1 MRIERGLR
9 KPRRQL
15 AVDFASI
22 HQWGVTAMGLEL
34 VEKPSNFGFLAAYT
48 PLLAD
53 LGSTAERLYPFD
65 PASCVLKLRLLAESL
80 TKEVAFRIGLR
91 LQQPTQAELLRAVD
105 QRLGLDPQVRQM
117 FHLLRIRGNEA
128 AHQADHRIGYREGLE
143 ALKVAREVALW
154 FHRSFG
160 TEPDF
165 KPGPFVLPDDPSQ
178 RLVELQ
184 QQVASL
190 AQDLQQA
197 QTEQAGTAELAML
210 LSAQATQEREL
221 AARASEER
229 GIYERLAEEA
239 SARFASLKADFDA
252 KLQAEASQTSTAST
266 QDVQRFARRA
276 AQAAQQVIMDE
287 AGTRLL
293 IDQMLRDAGWEAD
306 TNALTYAKGAR
317 PQRNRN
323 LAISE
328 WPSNGKQS
336 ADYVLFSGLTPVA
349 AVEAKRLNINVAGKI
364 GQAERYAR
372 GFTSDAE
379 LEAAWL
385 VEGRQAPWSDGQG
398 GHFQLPFA
406 YSCNGRALIKQS
418 PEASGTWFR
427 DLRLGSNLA
436 KPLQGF
442 HTPEGLLD
450 QLGRS
455 RADAEARLKQEG
467 FAYLG
472 LRDYQQKAIAAVE
485 QALAD
490 GQTSC
495 LLAMATGTGK
505 TRTIIGLIYRLL
517 KAERFRRILFLV
529 DRTALGEQAI
539 DSFNEA
545 PLEQNQSL
553 SKIYNIAELGDMA
566 NEAETRVQ
574 VATVQAMVKR
584 VFASDSPPAV
594 DAFDCVIVDEAHRG
608 YTLDQDMTEG
618 ELALRDQAQY
628 LSTYRRV
635 LDYFDAVKVGLTA
648 TPARHTTEIFGR
660 PVFTYSYRE
669 AVADDWLIDH
679 EPPIRYQTLLSQHGI
694 HFDRGQQV
702 EAINMGTGEIESAE
716 LEDELHFE
724 LESFN
729 KRVISEDFNRVICE
743 QLAQELDPMGEEK
756 AIIFCATDAHADMV
770 KRLLGI
776 AFKTVHGDQYNQ
788 AAVEKITGASDKVEQ
803 LIRRFKNE
811 HFPSIAI
818 TVDLLTTGIDVPPI
832 CHIVF
837 MRRVKSRI
845 LYEQMIGRATR
856 RCDEIGKTVFK
867 IYDPV
872 DLYAALQSVNTMQ
885 PLVKDPRVTLDQLL
899 DELNNPAAYE
909 ASGSLPGRSHAHD
922 VLDQLNQKLMRVLRD
937 AAHKADKHP
946 ALKERLEALEQQW
959 GVAPQ
964 NLHRHLHQL
973 GEENGP
979 QAAADFLRNNTR
991 LLLQLAEVRQL
1002 LGTAYMPVISQ
1013 HVDQIRER
1021 TQSWGLYTKPEDY
1034 LDSFSHFV
1042 RLQINQS
1049 AAIATVVNRPRDLT
1063 REQLKEVRL
1072 LLDGAGYSEANLKAA
1087 WRKQSNQEIAAG
1099 VIAYIR
1105 QAALG
1110 EALLPFEQRVAR
1122 AMQKLYVQHSWT
1134 PLQRKW
1140 LERLAKQLTHEIVVD
1155 HSFVNTAFAND
1166 GGAKQLDKLLG
1177 GQLEQI
1183 MNNLADGLWPQAA
1196 A

>member
-1 MRIERGLR
+1 M
-9 KPRRQL
+9 
-15 AVDFASI
+15 ASEPAE
-22 HQWGVTAMGLEL
+22 Q
-34 VEKPSNFGFLAAYT
+34 KSNFRFLAEHS

-53 LGSTAERLYPFD
+53 LGATAEKLYPFD

-80 TKEVAFRIGLR
+80 TQEVASRIGVR
-91 LQQPTQAELLRAVD
+91 LLQPTQAELLRAVD
-105 QRLGLDPQVRQM
+105 QRLGLDAQVRQM
-117 FHLLRIRGNEA
+117 FHLLRVRGNEA
-128 AHQADHRIGYREGLE
+128 AHHAAHRIGYREGLE

-160 TEPDF
+160 SEPDF
-165 KPGPFVLPDDPSQ
+165 KPGPFILPDDPSQ
-178 RLVELQ
+178 KLVALQ
-184 QQVASL
+184 QKVAGL

-197 QTEQAGTAELAML
+197 QTEQAAKAQLAAL
-210 LSAQATQEREL
+210 LAAQAAQERDL
-221 AARASEER
+221 AARANEER
-229 GIYERLAEEA
+229 GIYESLAEEA
-239 SARFASLKADFDA
+239 SARYAALKAEFDA
-252 KLQAEASQTSTAST
+252 KLRAAASQPAVASA
-266 QDVQRFARRA
+266 QDVQRFSQRA
-276 AQAAQQVIMDE
+276 SRAAQQVMMDE
-287 AGTRLL
+287 AATRLL
-293 IDQMLRDAGWEAD
+293 IDQVLRDAGWEAD
-306 TNALTYAKGAR
+306 THALTHAKGTR
-317 PQRNRN
+317 PERHRN
-323 LAISE
+323 LAIAE
-328 WPSNGKQS
+328 WPTQGKQS
-336 ADYVLFSGLTPVA
+336 ADYLLFAGLTPLA
-349 AVEAKRLNINVAGKI
+349 AVEAKRLNINVPGKI

-372 GFTSDAE
+372 GFDINADHE
-379 LEAAWL
+379 PAWL
-385 VEGRQAPWSDGQG
+385 AEGRQAPWPDGQG
-398 GHFQLPFA
+398 GSFQLPFT
-406 YSCNGRALIKQS
+406 YSCNGRPLIKQS

-427 DLRLGSNLA
+427 DVRRASNLA

-442 HTPEGLLD
+442 HTPDGLLD
-450 QLGRS
+450 QLRRS

-467 FAYLG
+467 FTYLG
-472 LRDYQQKAIAAVE
+472 LREYQEKAIAAVE
-485 QALAD
+485 SALAA
-490 GQTSC
+490 GQTNC

-529 DRTALGEQAI
+529 DRTALGDQAL
-539 DSFNEA
+539 DAFNEA
-545 PLEQNQSL
+545 PLELSQPL
-553 SKIYNIAELGDMA
+553 SKIYNVAELGDMA
-566 NEAETRVQ
+566 AEAETRVQ

-584 VFASDSPPAV
+584 IFASDRPPAV

-679 EPPIRYQTLLSQHGI
+679 EPPIRYLTLLSQHGI
-694 HFDRGQQV
+694 HFDSGQQV
-702 EAINMGTGEIESAE
+702 EAINLGTGEIESAE

-729 KRVISEDFNRVICE
+729 KRVINEDFNRIICE

-756 AIIFCATDAHADMV
+756 TMIFCANDAHADMV
-770 KRLLGI
+770 KRLLGD
-776 AFKTVHGDQYNQ
+776 AFKAVHGDQYNQ
-788 AAVEKITGASDKVEQ
+788 AAVEKITGASDKVDQ
-803 LIRRFKNE
+803 LIRRYKNE
-811 HFPSIAI
+811 RFPTIAI

-832 CHIVF
+832 CHLVF

-856 RCDEIGKTVFK
+856 RCDDIGKTVFR

-872 DLYAALQSVNTMQ
+872 DLYASLQAVNTMQ
-885 PLVKDPRVTLDQLL
+885 PLVKDPRVTLEQLI
-899 DELNNPAAYE
+899 DEMNNPAAYE
-909 ASGSLPGRSHAHD
+909 APGSAPGRSHAHD

-937 AAHKADKHP
+937 AAHKADKRP
-946 ALKERLEALEQQW
+946 ALKERLDALEQQW

-973 GEENGP
+973 GEEGGP
-979 QAAADFLRNNTR
+979 QAAADFLRHNTR
-991 LLLQLAEVRQL
+991 LLLQLTEVQQL
-1002 LGTAYMPVISQ
+1002 LGTAYMPIISQ
-1013 HVDQIRER
+1013 HADELRER

-1042 RLQINQS
+1042 RAQLNQS

-1087 WRKQSNQEIAAG
+1087 WRKQSNQDIAAG

-1110 EALLPFEQRVAR
+1110 EALLPFDQRVGR
-1122 AMQKLYVQHSWT
+1122 AMLRLYAQRSWT

-1140 LERLAKQLTHEIVVD
+1140 LERLAKQLTHEIVID
-1155 HSFVNTAFAND
+1155 HIFVNAAFAND

-1177 GQLEQI
+1177 GQLEQV
-1183 MNNLADGLWPQAA
+1183 MDTLADGLWPQAA

>member
-1 MRIERGLR
+1 MAKELGG
-9 KPRRQL
+9 KP
-15 AVDFASI
+15 
-22 HQWGVTAMGLEL
+22 G
-34 VEKPSNFGFLAAYT
+34 NFGFLAEHA
-48 PLLAD
+48 PLLAE

-80 TKEVAFRIGLR
+80 TQEVASRVGLR
-91 LQQPTQAELLRAVD
+91 LHQVTQAELLRAVD

-117 FHLLRIRGNEA
+117 FHLLRIRGNDA
-128 AHQADHRIGYREGLE
+128 AHRADHGIGYREGLE
-143 ALKVAREVALW
+143 ALKVAREIGIW

-160 TEPDF
+160 KEQDF
-165 KPGPFVLPDDPSQ
+165 KPGPFSLPDDPSQ
-178 RLVELQ
+178 KLLQLQ
-184 QQVASL
+184 QQVDSL
-190 AQDLQQA
+190 TRDLQEA
-197 QTEQAGTAELAML
+197 QTEQAGKAELATL
-210 LSAQATQEREL
+210 LAAQAAQEREL
-221 AARASEER
+221 AAHASEER
-229 GIYERLAEEA
+229 SIYESLANEA
-239 SARFASLKADFDA
+239 STRFAALKAEFDA
-252 KLQAEASQTSTAST
+252 KLQTAALQPTTTST
-266 QDVQRFARRA
+266 QDIQRFAQRSAR
-276 AQAAQQVIMDE
+276 AAQQVTLDE

-306 TNALTYAKGAR
+306 TISLTYAKGIR
-317 PQRNRN
+317 PERHRN
-323 LAISE
+323 LAIAE
-328 WPSNGKQS
+328 WPSRGKQS
-336 ADYVLFSGLTPVA
+336 ADYVLFAGLTPIA
-349 AVEAKRLNINVAGKI
+349 AVEAKRLNVNVAGKI

-372 GFTSDAE
+372 GVQFDVGYG
-379 LEAAWL
+379 AAWL
-385 VEGRQAPWSDGQG
+385 VEGRQVPWSDGQG
-398 GHFQLPFA
+398 GEFQLPFA
-406 YSCNGRALIKQS
+406 YSCNGRPLIKQNA
-418 PEASGTWFR
+418 EVSGTWFR
-427 DLRLGSNLA
+427 DLRLGSNLS

-450 QLGRS
+450 QLRRS
-455 RADAEARLKQEG
+455 KADANARLKQEG

-472 LRDYQQKAIAAVE
+472 LREYQEEAIAAVE
-485 QALAD
+485 RALES
-490 GQTSC
+490 GQSSC

-517 KAERFRRILFLV
+517 KTERFRRILFLV
-529 DRTALGEQAI
+529 DRTALGDQAM
-539 DSFNEA
+539 DTFNEA
-545 PLEQNQSL
+545 PLEQNQPL
-553 SKIYNIAELGDMA
+553 SKIYNIAALGDMA
-566 NEAETRVQ
+566 AEAETRVQ

-584 VFASDSPPAV
+584 IFASDNPPAV

-628 LSTYRRV
+628 LSTYRRA
-635 LDYFDAVKVGLTA
+635 LEYFDAVKVGLTA

-669 AVADDWLIDH
+669 AVAEDWLIDH

-694 HFDRGQQV
+694 HFNRGQQV

-716 LEDELHFE
+716 LDDELHFE

-729 KRVISEDFNRVICE
+729 KRVINEDFNRVICE

-756 AIIFCATDAHADMV
+756 TMIFCATDAHADMV
-770 KRLLGI
+770 KRLLGS
-776 AFKTVHGDQYNQ
+776 AFKDVYGDHYNQ
-788 AAVEKITGASDKVEQ
+788 AAVEKITGASDKVDQ
-803 LIRRFKNE
+803 LIRRYKNE
-811 HFPSIAI
+811 RFPSIAI

-832 CHIVF
+832 CHLVF

-899 DELNNPAAYE
+899 DELNNPGAYE
-909 ASGSLPGRSHAHD
+909 APGSAPGRSHAHD
-922 VLDQLNQKLMRVLRD
+922 VLDQLNQKLMRVLRG
-937 AAHKADKHP
+937 AAHKADKRP
-946 ALKERLEALEQQW
+946 ALKERLDALEQQW

-973 GEENGP
+973 SEESGP

-991 LLLQLAEVRQL
+991 LLLQLAEVQQL

-1013 HVDQIRER
+1013 HVDQMRER
-1021 TQSWGLYTKPEDY
+1021 AQSWGEYTKPEDY
-1034 LDSFSHFV
+1034 LDSFSAFV
-1042 RLQINQS
+1042 RLQINKS

-1063 REQLKEVRL
+1063 REQLKEVRM
-1072 LLDGAGYSEANLKAA
+1072 LLDGAGFSEANLKAA
-1087 WRKQSNQEIAAG
+1087 WRKQSNQDIAAG

-1110 EALLPFEQRVAR
+1110 EALQPFEQRVAR
-1122 AMQKLYVQHSWT
+1122 AMQDLFTQFTWT
-1134 PLQRKW
+1134 PIQRKW
-1140 LERLAKQLTHEIVVD
+1140 LERLAKQLTHEIVID
-1155 HSFVNTAFAND
+1155 HNFVNTAFAGD

-1177 GQLEQI
+1177 GQLERV
-1183 MNNLADGLWPQAA
+1183 MHNLTDGLWPQAA

>member
-1 MRIERGLR
+1 M
-9 KPRRQL
+9 
-15 AVDFASI
+15 
-22 HQWGVTAMGLEL
+22 AMEL
-34 VEKPSNFGFLAAYT
+34 QGKPSNFGFLAEHS

-80 TKEVAFRIGLR
+80 TQEVASRIGLR
-91 LQQPTQAELLRAVD
+91 QQQSTQAELLRAVD
-105 QRLGLDPQVRQM
+105 NRLSLDPQVRQM
-117 FHLLRIRGNEA
+117 FHFLRIRGNEA
-128 AHQADHRIGYREGLE
+128 AHQANHGIGYREGLE

-160 TEPDF
+160 AEPNF
-165 KPGPFVLPDDPSQ
+165 KPGPFILPDDPSQ

-184 QQVASL
+184 QQVAGL
-190 AQDLQQA
+190 TQDLQQA
-197 QTEQAGTAELAML
+197 QTEHAGKAELAKL
-210 LSAQATQEREL
+210 LASQAAQEREL

-229 GIYERLAEEA
+229 GIYESLAEEA
-239 SARFASLKADFDA
+239 SARFAALKAEFDA
-252 KLQAEASQTSTAST
+252 KIQAAASQPATTST
-266 QDVQRFARRA
+266 QEVQRFAQRA
-276 AQAAQQVIMDE
+276 ARAAQQVTMDE

-293 IDQMLRDAGWEAD
+293 IDQLLRDADWEAD
-306 TNALTYAKGAR
+306 TNALTYAMGTR
-317 PQRNRN
+317 PERHRN
-323 LAISE
+323 LAIAE
-328 WPSNGKQS
+328 WPTQGKQS
-336 ADYVLFSGLTPVA
+336 ADYVLFAGLTPVA
-349 AVEAKRLNINVAGKI
+349 AIEAKRLNVNVAGKI

-372 GFTSDAE
+372 GFALDAE
-379 LEAAWL
+379 HQAAWL
-385 VEGRQAPWSDGQG
+385 AQGRHIPWPDGQG
-398 GHFQLPFA
+398 ETFQLPFA
-406 YSCNGRALIKQS
+406 YSCNGRPLIKQS
-418 PEASGTWFR
+418 AEASGTWFR
-427 DLRLGSNLA
+427 DLRLASNLA

-455 RADAEARLKQEG
+455 KADAEERLKQEG

-472 LRDYQQKAIAAVE
+472 LRDYQEKAIAAVE
-485 QALAD
+485 QALAG

-517 KAERFRRILFLV
+517 KTERFRRILFLV

-539 DSFNEA
+539 ESINDA
-545 PLEQNQSL
+545 PLEQNQPL

-566 NEAETRVQ
+566 AEAETRVQ

-584 VFASDSPPAV
+584 IFASDNSPSI

-618 ELALRDQAQY
+618 ELALRDEAQY

-660 PVFTYSYRE
+660 PVYTYSYRE

-729 KRVISEDFNRVICE
+729 KRVINEDFNRVICE

-756 AIIFCATDAHADMV
+756 AMIFCATDAHADMV
-770 KRLLGI
+770 KRLLGK
-776 AFKTVHGDQYNQ
+776 AFKDVYGEQYNQ
-788 AAVEKITGASDKVEQ
+788 AAVEKITGASDKVGQ
-803 LIRRFKNE
+803 LIRRYKNE
-811 HFPSIAI
+811 RFPSIAI

-832 CHIVF
+832 CHLVF
-837 MRRVKSRI
+837 MRRVRSRI
-845 LYEQMIGRATR
+845 LYEQMLGRATR
-856 RCDEIGKTVFK
+856 RCDDIGKTVFK

-872 DLYAALQSVNTMQ
+872 DLYAALQAVNTMQ
-885 PLVKDPRVTLDQLL
+885 PLLKDPRVTLDQLL
-899 DELNNPAAYE
+899 DELNNPAAYD
-909 ASGSLPGRSHAHD
+909 APGSAPGRSHAHE

-937 AAHKADKHP
+937 AAHKAEKRP
-946 ALKERLEALEQQW
+946 ELKERLDALEQQW

-973 GEENGP
+973 SEENGP
-979 QAAADFLRNNTR
+979 QAAADFIRNNTR
-991 LLLQLAEVRQL
+991 LLLQLAEVQQL

-1013 HVDQIRER
+1013 HIDEMRQR
-1021 TQSWGLYTKPEDY
+1021 TQSWGEYTKPEDY
-1034 LDSFSHFV
+1034 LDSFSQFV

-1049 AAIATVVNRPRDLT
+1049 AAIATVINRPRDLT

-1087 WRKQSNQEIAAG
+1087 WRKQSNQDIAAG
-1099 VIAYIR
+1099 IIAYIR

-1110 EALLPFEQRVAR
+1110 EALLPFDQRVAR
-1122 AMQKLYVQHSWT
+1122 AMQKLYAQHSWT
-1134 PLQRKW
+1134 PVQRKW
-1140 LERLAKQLTHEIVVD
+1140 LERLAKQLTHEIVID
-1155 HSFVNTAFAND
+1155 HSFVNAAFAND

-1177 GQLEQI
+1177 GQLDQV

-1196 A
+1196 